1 MDDTSDVRPPAWYDR
16 LLNGLIE
23 FSAIF
28 ATIGLAAIVIMY
40 SIEIF
45 SRYFLNAPTTW
56 ASDFIVFTL
65 CASIFMMMPEITRSG
80 GHVAVTLL
88 TDLLPVG
95 GRMTAR
101 RVIAFT
107 GFCVCTFAA
116 YISLQENI
124 RQYVEGLTT
133 ITTITTPKWMITIF
147 ITYGLAVSALE
158 FLRQTIS
165 AEPPSSAATIG

>member
-1 MDDTSDVRPPAWYDR
+1 MTDASDAHAPAWYHR

-23 FSAIF
+23 FSAII
-28 ATIGLAAIVIMY
+28 ATAGLGAIVVMY

-80 GHVAVTLL
+80 GHVAVTLF
-88 TDLLPVG
+88 TDLLP
-95 GRMTAR
+95 AR
-101 RVIAFT
+101 PRIFAQRTLTFV
-107 GFCVCTFAA
+107 GFCVCLFAG
-116 YISLQENI
+116 YISLQENV
-124 RQYVEGLTT
+124 RQYVENLTT
-133 ITTITTPKWMITIF
+133 ITTITAPKWMITIF
-147 ITYGLAVSALE
+147 ITYGLGVSALE

-165 AEPPSSAATIG
+165 AEPPSSATVIG

>member
-1 MDDTSDVRPPAWYDR
+1 MDDTAGPAAVAWYNR
-16 LLNGLIE
+16 LLNLLIE
-23 FSAIF
+23 ISAII
-28 ATIGLAAIVIMY
+28 ATIGLGAIVVMY

-88 TDLLPVG
+88 TDLLPERGKLHV
-95 GRMTAR
+95 R
-101 RVIAFT
+101 RALAFA
-107 GFCVCTFAA
+107 GFCVCLFAA
-116 YISLQENI
+116 YISLQENV
-124 RQYVEGLTT
+124 RQYVDDLTT
-133 ITTITTPKWMITIF
+133 ITTITAPKWMITVF
-147 ITYGLAVSALE
+147 ITYGLGVSALE

-165 AEPPSSAATIG
+165 AEPPSSATVIG